1 MSQLGGAINSS
12 VEARYSTGD
21 PNATLMLRRS
31 LQVLNAILKEYAGF
45 KMLTGVATMGK
56 VRPYI
61 QAQPSLAY
69 LFSPARRRVTT
80 TTSSSL
86 L

>member
-1 MSQLGGAINSS
+1 MSQLGEAINSA

-31 LQVLNAILKEYAGF
+31 LQVLNAILKEYAAF

-56 VRPYI
+56 VR
-61 QAQPSLAY
+61 A
-69 LFSPARRRVTT
+69 
-80 TTSSSL
+80 SSA
-86 L
+86 